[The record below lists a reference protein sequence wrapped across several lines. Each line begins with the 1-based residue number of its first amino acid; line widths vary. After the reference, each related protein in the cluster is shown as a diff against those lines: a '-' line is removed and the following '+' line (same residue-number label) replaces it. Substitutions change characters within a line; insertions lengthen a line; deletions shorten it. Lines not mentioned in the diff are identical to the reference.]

1 MIGPR
6 GTLEIKLHLS
16 RNLPR
21 VSLALLLHRLIKYR
35 RLKFVAVDLIVK
47 LRSYCIFYLQ
57 NCSTLIH
64 RLLRYSRVAA
74 DHPLHVLPQRRWA
87 RLLHIRLATSPSPV
101 LPAAMLPPFL
111 NASIS
116 PTGVTLENARA
127 NTDLPDPLNPGRK
140 KRDGTGHRPG
150 SGEGRGAS

>member
-1 MIGPR
+1 GKRDGDMDFYTDRRVLTVLIPEVDIRRRVLAYIGFY
-6 GTLEIKLHLS
+6 
-16 RNLPR
+16 
-21 VSLALLLHRLIKYR
+21 V
-35 RLKFVAVDLIVK
+35 VASMSIVLGVDP
-47 LRSYCIFYLQ
+47 FM

-64 RLLRYSRVAA
+64 WLLCQPRVAA

-87 RLLHIRLATSPSPV
+87 HLLHIRLATSPSPV

-116 PTGVTLENARA
+116 LAGVTLENARP